1 MGGFFVPEQY
11 NITLKEGFRGA
22 KNRPVQKNK
31 DSGDAWY
38 YLGLVGQIGYV
49 VALPLAGGAII
60 GSLVGNTL
68 IGILVGFVISVFGF
82 IRIIQ
87 RILQIKE

>member
-1 MGGFFVPEQY
+1 MIEYNKY

-22 KNRPVQKNK
+22 KRRPIKKNK
-31 DSGDAWY
+31 NSDSTWY

-49 VALPLAGGAII
+49 IALPLAGGAII
-60 GSLVGNTL
+60 GSFVGSTL
-68 IGILVGFVISVFGF
+68 IGIFIGFVISLLGF

-87 RILQIKE
+87 RVMQKRE